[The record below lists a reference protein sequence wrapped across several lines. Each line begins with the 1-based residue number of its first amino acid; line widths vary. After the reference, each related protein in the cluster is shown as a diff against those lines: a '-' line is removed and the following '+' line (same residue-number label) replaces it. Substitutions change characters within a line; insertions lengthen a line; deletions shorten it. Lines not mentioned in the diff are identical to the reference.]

1 MAKRYKE
8 PEIQNKQE
16 KNISPEIY
24 VNKKGDDFMENNNKK
39 DYAKSN
45 SLRNGN
51 KSQGQYGKTS
61 FNNTIEQPGINE
73 SGIEA
78 KKRGF

>member
-1 MAKRYKE
+1 
-8 PEIQNKQE
+8 
-16 KNISPEIY
+16 
-24 VNKKGDDFMENNNKK
+24 MENNNKK

-51 KSQGQYGKTS
+51 KSQGQYGKSS